1 MKIKIVNLNE
11 NYKII
16 KSNLKKSF
24 DELFKKQSFIL
35 GKEVETLEQNLSKF
49 LKVKYSLGVSSGTD
63 ALIVA
68 LMACG
73 IKKNDEVIIPDMTWI
88 STASSIMI
96 LGAKPVVADVNL
108 SDGTI
113 NLNSLKKRI
122 NRKTRAIISV
132 GLYGNLPDLKNLKD
146 IAIKNNLHLI
156 NDGAQSFGSKYKNSY
171 CHKYTSISCTSFF
184 PAKVL
189 GSFGDAGACF
199 TNNKKLYNK
208 MKIIRSHGQ
217 SFKSHSIVLGLNA
230 RIDTLQACVV
240 NEKLKIISKEISRRK
255 QISKIYNKYL
265 KKIKS
270 IDVLEPNKFTSYNG
284 SSYVILVNKR
294 DNLQNFLKSK
304 GIQTANL
311 YNYSITQQP
320 TFKKFK
326 DKDMINS
333 KILAK
338 KNICLPIHPYLS
350 NKDVMF
356 IVNTIKN
363 YFN

>member
-1 MKIKIVNLNE
+1 
-11 NYKII
+11 
-16 KSNLKKSF
+16 
-24 DELFKKQSFIL
+24 
-35 GKEVETLEQNLSKF
+35 
-49 LKVKYSLGVSSGTD
+49 
-63 ALIVA
+63 
-68 LMACG
+68 
-73 IKKNDEVIIPDMTWI
+73 
-88 STASSIMI
+88 
-96 LGAKPVVADVNL
+96 
-108 SDGTI
+108 
-113 NLNSLKKRI
+113 
-122 NRKTRAIISV
+122 
-132 GLYGNLPDLKNLKD
+132 
-146 IAIKNNLHLI
+146 
-156 NDGAQSFGSKYKNSY
+156 
-171 CHKYTSISCTSFF
+171 
-184 PAKVL
+184 
-189 GSFGDAGACF
+189 
-199 TNNKKLYNK
+199 

-255 QISKIYNKYL
+255 QIAKIYNKYL